1 MFLAL
6 YLGKIDDD
14 DDNDDDDDDD
24 DDDDGDE
31 DDKLFVWYDWP
42 MKGI

>member
-14 DDNDDDDDDD
+14 DDNDDDDD

>member
-14 DDNDDDDDDD
+14 DDNDDDD

>member
-6 YLGKIDDD
+6 YLGKI
-14 DDNDDDDDDD
+14 DDDDDDD

>member
-14 DDNDDDDDDD
+14 DDNDDDDDD